1 MGKQV
6 RKRPERLAEKLLEI
20 RRRLGLSQNEM
31 VRRMGLDNEI
41 ERDYISKF
49 ERGTLE
55 PTLWV
60 LLQYARA
67 ANVYVDVLID
77 NDLDLPES
85 LPAKTASEGIKR
97 KVSRSGT
104 IKREPRPQSGRS
116 KRSV

>member
-1 MGKQV
+1 MGKQT
-6 RKRPERLAEKLLEI
+6 RKRPKRLPEKLLTI
-20 RRRLGLSQNEM
+20 RQKLGLSQNEM
-31 VRRMGLDNEI
+31 VSRMGLSGEI

-77 NDLDLPES
+77 NDLDLPER
-85 LPAKTASEGIKR
+85 LPAKPASSGVSRPSDTKVRTTSEGRPKR
-97 KVSRSGT
+97 
-104 IKREPRPQSGRS
+104 
-116 KRSV
+116 

>member
-1 MGKQV
+1 MGKQT
-6 RKRPERLAEKLLEI
+6 RKRPKRLPEKLYEI
-20 RRRLGLSQNEM
+20 RQKLDLSQSEMVNRLGLT
-31 VRRMGLDNEI
+31 DEI

-77 NDLDLPES
+77 NDLDLPEK
-85 LPAKTASEGIKR
+85 LPCSKKSEGVKRYLPIK
-97 KVSRSGT
+97 KA
-104 IKREPRPQSGRS
+104 S
-116 KRSV
+116 KNTL

>member
-1 MGKQV
+1 MGKQT
-6 RKRPERLAEKLLEI
+6 RKRPEQLPKKLFEI
-20 RRRLGLSQNEM
+20 REKLGLSQNEM
-31 VRRMGLDNEI
+31 VRRMGLADEI

-77 NDLDLPES
+77 NDLDLPER
-85 LPAKTASEGIKR
+85 LPAPVKSEGIKR
-97 KVSRSGT
+97 NLRAKTRT
-104 IKREPRPQSGRS
+104 KQHQ
-116 KRSV
+116 

>member
-6 RKRPERLAEKLLEI
+6 RKRPERLQEKLFEI
-20 RRRLGLSQNEM
+20 RQKLGLSQSEM
-31 VRRMGLDNEI
+31 VSRMGLTGEI
-41 ERDYISKF
+41 ERDYVSKF

-77 NDLDLPES
+77 NELDLPER
-85 LPAKTASEGIKR
+85 LPARVTSNGIKPR
-97 KVSRSGT
+97 LRP
-104 IKREPRPQSGRS
+104 IKAS
-116 KRSV
+116 KRAGK